1 MATSTLTYAD
11 KFKIINSRS
20 ERYSDFYTNLD
31 KNFGTKDLAR
41 LTDDDS
47 VIQSIKNIIFTKKGE
62 RPFFPQF
69 GCNVSSLLFENYNEF
84 TFEAIK
90 TEIRTAIENF
100 EPRAKV
106 DKIVI
111 QESEQEHGVSAF
123 IYFNTI
129 NTPEPIVLSFL
140 LSRIR

>member
-1 MATSTLTYAD
+1 MATAALSYAD
-11 KFKIINSRS
+11 KFRIINPRS

-31 KNFGTKDLAR
+31 KNFGTKDIAR

-62 RPFFPQF
+62 RPFFPEF
-69 GCNVSSLLFENYNEF
+69 GCNVHSLLFENLSEF
-84 TFEAIK
+84 TFESIR
-90 TEIRTAIENF
+90 TEIKTAIENF
-100 EPRAKV
+100 EPRAKI
-106 DKIVI
+106 DKIVVK
-111 QESEQEHGVSAF
+111 ESEQDYGVSVF
-123 IYFNTI
+123 LYFTTI